1 MRLQKEYLKGVKE
14 KLIQDNNLDFSF
26 VYTPMHGVGYRI
38 FKECLDLF
46 HALTWNVVQEQA
58 DPDPTFRTVS
68 FPNPEEKGALDLA
81 IETARK
87 LGYKLVLANDP
98 DADRFSVAVETKGQW
113 NQLTGN
119 EIGFCLQ
126 CM

>member
-1 MRLQKEYLKGVKE
+1 
-14 KLIQDNNLDFSF
+14 
-26 VYTPMHGVGYRI
+26 MHGVGYRI

-68 FPNPEEKGALDLA
+68 FLILKKGALDLA

-98 DADRFSVAVETKGQW
+98 DADRFSVAVETKDSGI
-113 NQLTGN
+113 N
-119 EIGFCLQ
+119 
-126 CM
+126 